1 MRTSIDLPSA
11 ALQQAALLTGR
22 AGSDAVEYLIWQHG
36 QLVAD
41 LRAARRRIHQFDQ
54 EQVQLDDLQQQLL
67 DLADEIRRRLA

>member
-1 MRTSIDLPSA
+1 MRTSIEIPSA

-22 AGSDAVEYLIWQHG
+22 AGADAVEYLIWQHG

-54 EQVQLDDLQQQLL
+54 DQVQLDDLHQQLL
-67 DLADEIRRRLA
+67 DIADEIRRRLA